1 MAFGNVHAVNH
12 LRTLAVMSILSQHQ
26 ISTLSFAEKVSL
38 IDDLWAS
45 MDCNQ
50 IGLALDSAYDRML
63 EKRLAACD
71 EELDILLTLD
81 RASHQ
86 LREML
91 VSMAPP
97 AASST
102 NAA

>member
-1 MAFGNVHAVNH
+1 
-12 LRTLAVMSILSQHQ
+12 MSILNQHQ
-26 ISTLSFAEKVSL
+26 ISTLSFDEKVAL

-50 IGLALDSAYDRML
+50 VGLALDSAYDRML
-63 EKRLAACD
+63 ERRVAGCD
-71 EELDILLTLD
+71 EELDIMLTLD
-81 RASHQ
+81 RASRQ

-91 VSMAPP
+91 TSMTPP
-97 AASST
+97 AAASAT

>member
-1 MAFGNVHAVNH
+1 
-12 LRTLAVMSILSQHQ
+12 MSILSQHQ

-45 MDCNQ
+45 MDCHQ
-50 IGLALDSAYDRML
+50 VGLVLDNAYDRML
-63 EKRLAACD
+63 ERRVAACD
-71 EELDILLTLD
+71 EELDVLLTLD

-91 VSMAPP
+91 ATMAT
-97 AASST
+97 AESSAT

>member
-1 MAFGNVHAVNH
+1 
-12 LRTLAVMSILSQHQ
+12 MSILNQYQ
-26 ISTLSFAEKVSL
+26 ISTLSFDEKVSL

-50 IGLALDSAYDRML
+50 VGLALDSAYDRML
-63 EKRLAACD
+63 ERRLATCD

-81 RASHQ
+81 NASRQ

-91 VSMAPP
+91 ASMAP
-97 AASST
+97 AEARAT